1 MTTNSTQ
8 LIAYLRAIRR
18 RWRLVVL
25 LTLITT
31 GVALALSATAEE
43 EYEATAD
50 LLLRD
55 EEPINS
61 ILDPGG
67 TSAPADAERALNTQV
82 ELVETGAIVH
92 AVRRQLDVELS
103 ADALL
108 DQLEVELSNTSNVMS
123 LTATAEEPLL
133 AADIANAFAE
143 TYVVSRLESARQRY
157 RDAARLAEAQ
167 LQALSEEGRTSP
179 EGQALQARLR
189 DLEIAAALQTGE
201 AQLVRRGSFPEEP
214 ASPRPL
220 LSGALG
226 LFLGLLL
233 GAGAAIG
240 REFFDR
246 RLKEEE
252 SIEAFFELPVIA
264 TIPRAARR
272 AGPSGDDG
280 QCEAYGLLAAN
291 LRFSALSSPSSVLVV
306 TSAGPAEGKTS
317 VTLGLASALSRLGL
331 RVVALEADLRRPSFA
346 RYASLP
352 PSAGLTGVLRGE
364 TIMASELIK
373 LDTTTWQPVNDEAA
387 NGRPTIS
394 VLPAGEQLPGTPQ
407 RMLSGPRMKSLL
419 DAAQSLAD
427 VVLVDTA
434 PVGTVN
440 DAVGLFPMADAVAVV
455 ARLGTTNKDAARR
468 ALRVIKNPQIE
479 VAGVI
484 ITDSGKSAEYGYY
497 GASPSV
503 PAATSRD

>member
-1 MTTNSTQ
+1 MNTDSTQ
-8 LIAYLRAIRR
+8 LIDYLRAIRR

-25 LTLITT
+25 LALITT
-31 GVALALSATAEE
+31 GVALALSATADEQ
-43 EYEATAD
+43 YEATAEI
-50 LLLRD
+50 LLR
-55 EEPINS
+55 EQEPINS

-67 TSAPADAERALNTQV
+67 SSAPADPERALNTQV
-82 ELVETGAIVH
+82 ELVETGAIAH
-92 AVRRQLDVELS
+92 AARRLLGVERS
-103 ADALL
+103 AGTLL
-108 DQLEVELSNTSNVMS
+108 EQLEVEVSSTSNFLI
-123 LTATAEEPLL
+123 LTATAEEPRL

-143 TYVVSRLESARQRY
+143 TYVAFRLESARQRY
-157 RDAARLAEAQ
+157 RDAGRLAESQ
-167 LQALSEEGRTSP
+167 LQALSEEELASP
-179 EGQALQARLR
+179 EGRALQARLR
-189 DLEIAAALQTGE
+189 DLEITAALQTGE
-201 AQLVRRGSFPEEP
+201 AQLVRRASVPEEP

-220 LSGALG
+220 LNGALG

-240 REFFDR
+240 RELFDR

-252 SIEAFFELPVIA
+252 SIEAFFGLPVIA

-280 QCEAYGLLAAN
+280 QREAYGLLAAN

-331 RVVALEADLRRPSFA
+331 RVVALEADLRRPAFA

-352 PSAGLTGVLRGE
+352 PSAGLTGVLRGQ
-364 TIMASELIK
+364 TIMAAELIK
-373 LDTTTWQPVNDEAA
+373 LDTTTWQPVSDEAA

-394 VLPAGEQLPGTPQ
+394 VLPAGEPLSGTPQ
-407 RMLSGPRMKSLL
+407 RMLSGPRMESLL

-484 ITDSGKSAEYGYY
+484 ITDSGKSGEYDYY
-497 GASPSV
+497 GTSPSV